1 MIKKTRK
8 HPAGI
13 NVDRRTFLKGAA
25 LGLAGIALPPAGAD
39 AGLLDD
45 FFQKHF
51 REMNDEEVR
60 KVIDRLEKE
69 YSKKYSKDIKVK
81 ATKPMENV
89 MFGYGLDIGRCIG
102 CRRCVYACVEENN
115 QSRDPQI
122 HWISVLKMKKGS
134 NLVDLNNSD
143 KYYQPDQVPEP
154 GYFYLPVQC
163 QQCEDPPCVKVCPT
177 KATWK
182 DKDGI
187 VVIDY
192 NWCIGCRYCMAA
204 CPYGA
209 RRFNWG
215 QPNIPADQIN
225 PNTHY
230 LGNRPRPKGSVE
242 KCTFCIQRTRE
253 GRYTA
258 CVEACPVGARKFGNL
273 LDPNSEIRKAMEHF
287 RVFRLKED
295 LNTRPQFFYFFGVKS
310 NRPGGGK

>member
-1 MIKKTRK
+1 MIKNTRK
-8 HPAGI
+8 HPAAI
-13 NVDRRTFLKGAA
+13 DLDRRTFLKGAA
-25 LGLAGIALPPAGAD
+25 LGAAAMALPPADAD
-39 AGLLDD
+39 AGFLES

-51 REMNDEEVR
+51 REMSDEEIK
-60 KVIDRLEKE
+60 KVIDRLEKD
-69 YSKKYSKDIKVK
+69 YSKQFSKEVKVK

-89 MFGYGLDIGRCIG
+89 VFGYGLDIGRCIG
-102 CRRCVYACVEENN
+102 CRKCVQACVEENN

-122 HWISVLKMKKGS
+122 QWISVLKMKKGAKMA
-134 NLVDLNNSD
+134 DFQTAD
-143 KYYQPDQVPEP
+143 KYYQPEQVPEP

-182 DKDGI
+182 EKDGI

-215 QPNIPADQIN
+215 TPNVPAEQLN

-253 GRYTA
+253 GRYPA

-273 LDPNSEIRKAMEHF
+273 ADPNSEIRKAMEHF

-295 LNTRPQFFYFFGVKS
+295 LNTKPQFFYFFGVKS
-310 NRPGGGK
+310 NRAEGGK